1 MRAQMCVGF
10 GGATFASLPHLD
22 CLVILASD
30 ELMRHGV
37 QCKECRSLRV
47 EYFLQLVGGDSEHL
61 VRCGAGIDRGDEIY
75 KQGVLGGGSGE
86 ILGGSD

>member
-1 MRAQMCVGF
+1 
-10 GGATFASLPHLD
+10 
-22 CLVILASD
+22 
-30 ELMRHGV
+30 
-37 QCKECRSLRV
+37 V

-86 ILGGSD
+86 ILGGSE